1 MIHSEEKPFECDVC
15 NKGFCVKGTLNQHL
29 KSAVHLQKV
38 NCKIVEVNVIEENIK
53 VEIIE
58 NETNDVDDPLLC

>member
-1 MIHSEEKPFECDVC
+1 MCDVC
-15 NKGFCVKGTLNQHL
+15 KKSFTTKGNLKNHQ
-29 KSAVHLQKV
+29 KSAVHLQKA